1 MVKLANRMTKFSG
14 DDLADILRYSL
25 DPSVISFSM
34 GSPARELYPVDAIRK
49 IVDEVLVND
58 SQRSLSYGATDGW
71 QPLKKAY
78 LEHVAKPK
86 GVFAAEN
93 EVVIT
98 TGSTQGVDL
107 LAQILID
114 PGDCIL
120 VESPTYLN
128 TISVFKKYEAKL
140 VSVKMDDEGI
150 IISDLEEK
158 IKLHKPKMLY
168 TIPTF
173 QNPSG
178 KTLLVE
184 RRMQIAEL
192 ASKYDMIVL
201 EDDPYCDL
209 RYRGSAVPPIKTF
222 DKTGHVVL
230 ANSFSK
236 TIAPGLRVGTMVGSK
251 EIIDAIILAKGITDT
266 NTPILAQAICSG
278 FLEKGLLPAH
288 LESMVPLYLERLD
301 AMLGGIKKYFPAEI
315 KYTVPEGG
323 LFVWVDLPD
332 TVNTKTLL
340 KKAAEEYKVSYVP
353 GSAFCVD
360 EGDGI
365 HSIRLNF
372 SANNAERIDEGLK
385 RLGELLTK
393 ELNG

>member
-86 GVFAAEN
+86 GVFATEN
-93 EVVIT
+93 EVVVT

>member
-34 GSPARELYPVDAIRK
+34 GSPARELYPVDAIRE
-49 IVDEVLVND
+49 IVDEVLAND
-58 SQRSLSYGATDGW
+58 SQRSLSYGSTDGW

-86 GVFAAEN
+86 GVIASEN
-93 EVVIT
+93 EVVVT

-107 LAQILID
+107 LTQILID

-184 RRMQIAEL
+184 RRRMIADL

-209 RYRGSAVPPIKTF
+209 RYRGNSVPPIKTF

-251 EIIDAIILAKGITDT
+251 EIIDALILAKGISDT
-266 NTPILAQAICSG
+266 NTPILVQAICSG
-278 FLEKGLLPAH
+278 FLERGLLPDH

-301 AMLGGIKKYFPAEI
+301 AMLEGIRKYFPAEI

-332 TVNTKTLL
+332 TVNTRTLL

-372 SANNAERIDEGLK
+372 SANNAEKIDEGLK

>member
-34 GSPARELYPVDAIRK
+34 GSPARELYPVDSIRE
-49 IVDEVLVND
+49 IVDEVLAND
-58 SQRSLSYGATDGW
+58 SQRSLSYGSTDGW

-86 GVFAAEN
+86 GVIASED
-93 EVVIT
+93 EVVVT

-107 LAQILID
+107 LTQILID

-128 TISVFKKYEAKL
+128 TISVFKKYEAKI

-184 RRMQIAEL
+184 RRKMIADL

-209 RYRGSAVPPIKTF
+209 RYRGSSVPPIKTF

-251 EIIDAIILAKGITDT
+251 EIIDALILAKGITDT

-278 FLEKGLLPAH
+278 FLDRGLLPAH

-301 AMLGGIKKYFPAEI
+301 AMLGGIKKYFPEEI

-340 KKAAEEYKVSYVP
+340 KKAAVEYKVSYVP

-360 EGDGI
+360 DGDGI

-372 SANNAERIDEGLK
+372 SANNAEKIDEGLK

>member
-1 MVKLANRMTKFSG
+1 MTKFSG

-34 GSPARELYPVDAIRK
+34 GSPARELYPVDAIRE
-49 IVDEVLVND
+49 IVDEVLAND
-58 SQRSLSYGATDGW
+58 SQRSLSYGSTDGW

-86 GVFAAEN
+86 GVIASED
-93 EVVIT
+93 EVVVT

-107 LAQILID
+107 LTQILID

-184 RRMQIAEL
+184 RRKMIADL
-192 ASKYDMIVL
+192 ASEYDMIVL

-209 RYRGSAVPPIKTF
+209 RYRGNSVPPIKTF

-278 FLEKGLLPAH
+278 FLDRGLLPAH

-301 AMLGGIKKYFPAEI
+301 AMLEGIRKYFPAEI

-332 TVNTKTLL
+332 TVNTRTLL

-360 EGDGI
+360 EEDGI

-372 SANNAERIDEGLK
+372 SANNAEKIDEGLK

>member
-34 GSPARELYPVDAIRK
+34 GSPARELYPVDAIRE
-49 IVDEVLVND
+49 IVDEVLAND
-58 SQRSLSYGATDGW
+58 SQRSLSYGSTDGW

-86 GVFAAEN
+86 GVIASED
-93 EVVIT
+93 EVVVT

-107 LAQILID
+107 LTQILID

-184 RRMQIAEL
+184 RRKMIADL
-192 ASKYDMIVL
+192 ASEYDMIVL

-209 RYRGSAVPPIKTF
+209 RYRGNSVPPIKTF

-278 FLEKGLLPAH
+278 FLDRGLLPAH

-301 AMLGGIKKYFPAEI
+301 AMLEGIRKYFPAEI

-332 TVNTKTLL
+332 TVNTRTLL

-360 EGDGI
+360 EEDGI

-372 SANNAERIDEGLK
+372 SANNAEKIDEGLK

>member
-93 EVVIT
+93 EVVVT

-150 IISDLEEK
+150 IISDLEDK

-340 KKAAEEYKVSYVP
+340 KKAAEDYKVSYVP

-372 SANNAERIDEGLK
+372 SANNAERIDAGLK